1 MAKSWSGF
9 VPQNLSIKKEWKLL
23 ELSQALG
30 PDLLIVSAEPEEEQS
45 ISEEPENSTLGSK
58 LFQLKPRKLRD

>member
-9 VPQNLSIKKEWKLL
+9 IPQNLSIKKEWKLL

-30 PDLLIVSAEPEEEQS
+30 RDLLLVQAEPEKGVIGS
-45 ISEEPENSTLGSK
+45 DPEDFTLESQ
-58 LFQLKPRKLRD
+58 LFQLKAGKLGG

>member
-9 VPQNLSIKKEWKLL
+9 IPQNLSIKKEWKLL

-30 PDLLIVSAEPEEEQS
+30 PDLFLVSAEPEKEQIASEDPEEL
-45 ISEEPENSTLGSK
+45 NLGSK
-58 LFQLKPRKLRD
+58 LFQLKSRKLGH